1 MLMVIRRTFWHKLW
15 LLITIFVINGLVRLF
30 TRVEVHGRENV
41 PFGSGVLIAA
51 NHCSALDVLIIP
63 MAFLTRWPLVP
74 LDLFVSPAKEEFF
87 RVPIVGTIIRWWRAF
102 PIRQNGRDP
111 ASLLRMVKL
120 MKTEKMMLFP
130 EGTRSY
136 DGQLQPGMRSV
147 GWLIHKARPL
157 VVPTALFGTEKV
169 WPRRALLPR
178 PFGRVKV
185 VFGKPLN
192 LDRYYN
198 QSQSGEVAQEV
209 VDEVMAAIAHLKT
222 AHRPVW
228 DTSPPIRSAT

>member
-51 NHCSALDVLIIP
+51 NHCSALDVLLIP
-63 MAFLTRWPLVP
+63 MGFLTRWPLIP
-74 LDLFVSPAKEEFF
+74 LDLFVSPAKEEYF

-102 PIRQNGRDP
+102 PIRQNGGDP

-157 VVPTALFGTEKV
+157 VIPTALFGTEKV

-178 PFGRVKV
+178 PLGRVKI